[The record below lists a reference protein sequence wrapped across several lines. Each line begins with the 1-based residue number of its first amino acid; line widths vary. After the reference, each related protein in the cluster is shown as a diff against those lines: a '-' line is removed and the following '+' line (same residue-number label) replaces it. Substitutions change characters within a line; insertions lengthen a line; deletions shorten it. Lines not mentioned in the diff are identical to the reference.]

1 MRKNTTLFILAFM
14 ISAMTFSVIPAVQAQ
29 TDQVYPFV
37 YACSS
42 SPEGIDPLGVYDTSS
57 GLLIQNCLEQLFMFD
72 YADPAMPTIP
82 LLAVDMGTW
91 NNDKTEW
98 TLDIES
104 DVTWQ
109 DGTPFTASDVV
120 WNFDRLNYMTQEG
133 LCDHYSLW
141 FNDEYNW
148 YINSTDYERQ
158 LILNNTVAVDD
169 DTIKFTLNKPWLDFE
184 ALLPFW
190 GAAMIK
196 PQTAFAE
203 EIIEIDN
210 LEYLIG
216 TGPFSINSIIQAEKS
231 VLVRYDDYWKGKAE
245 FHQIILQ
252 VFSSSSAADQALFNQ
267 EVHMIRSLT
276 HENLAVADEDPDVN
290 YQNVPSACQYFF
302 HLGVNSI
309 PWAARKA
316 LQYCFNYTYL
326 INDVYIGYLET
337 HTPVPD
343 GMFGRN
349 DDIPGLP
356 YYDVEKAREF
366 LLNDIGTESDYG
378 TTLAGLGI
386 DEDSPDSAWTDL
398 AASSEP
404 LDTFNMTRYWGATFL
419 ILITDFAS
427 YVGFE
432 ITDNNVGDWPTFL
445 NYVDQNENLG
455 IVMGGWCP
463 DYFAAVNQI
472 EPMFGID
479 ASSNWNRLHNVSI
492 NTKLQQLHTIPQG
505 DELADAIDDVVQDII
520 VEQAAAMYL
529 MQSAEDVAW
538 SALYLDESSIG
549 TVFNAQ
555 LDKYFYPFKWNHDT
569 VPQWAWD
576 DDWTGDTG
584 GADIPGYSVPIM
596 MAVALGAAVVLM
608 LRKRK

>member
-1 MRKNTTLFILAFM
+1 MRKKTLFILAFM
-14 ISAMTFSVIPAVQAQ
+14 ISAMAVSVIPAVKSDEARI
-29 TDQVYPFV
+29 YPFV
-37 YACSS
+37 YATSS

-57 GLLIQNCLEQLFMFD
+57 GLLIQNCLEQLYMFD

-91 NNDKTEW
+91 NTGKTEW
-98 TLDIES
+98 TIDLQS

-109 DGTPFTASDVV
+109 DGTPFTASDAK

-141 FNDEYNW
+141 FNDEYN
-148 YINSTDYERQ
+148 YYSNGTVKEHQ
-158 LILNNTVAVDD
+158 LILNNTEVVDS

-190 GAAMIK
+190 GAALIK
-196 PQTAFAE
+196 PQTGFDT
-203 EIIEIDN
+203 EIIEIDDIDM
-210 LEYLIG
+210 LIG
-216 TGPFSINSIIQAEKS
+216 TGPFKMDLIVQAEKS
-231 VLVRYDDYWKGKAE
+231 VLVRYDDYWQGAAE
-245 FHQIILQ
+245 FQQIILQ
-252 VFSSSSAADQALFNQ
+252 VFSSSTAADQALFNQ

-276 HENLAVADEDPDVN
+276 HDNLAVADADPNVN

-302 HLGVNSI
+302 HLGVNAI
-309 PWAARKA
+309 PWHARKA
-316 LQYCFNYTYL
+316 LQHCFNYTYL
-326 INDVYIGYLET
+326 VQDVYIGYLET

-356 YYDVEKAREF
+356 YYDLAKARSF
-366 LLNDIGTESDYG
+366 LLRDDSPYKAALD
-378 TTLAGLGI
+378 AAGI
-386 DEDSPDSAWTDL
+386 DASSPDSAWTDL
-398 AASSEP
+398 AASNP
-404 LDTFNMTRYWGATFL
+404 LDTFNMTRYWGSTFL

-445 NYVDQNENLG
+445 NYVDQNPNLG

-472 EPMFGID
+472 EPMFGGG
-479 ASSNWNRLHNVSI
+479 ASSNWNRLDNATI
-492 NTKLQQLHTIPQG
+492 NANLAALHTIPQG
-505 DELADAIDDVVQDII
+505 PELADAIDEVVQQII

-538 SALYLDESSIG
+538 SSYYLNEDTIG
-549 TVFNAQ
+549 AVFNAQ
-555 LDKYFYPFKWNHDT
+555 LDKYFYEFEWNHDN

-576 DDWTGDTG
+576 PDYTEPTEPF
-584 GADIPGYSVPIM
+584 IPGYSVEIM
-596 MAVALGAAVVLM
+596 MAVALGAAAILI